1 MKMFKYFIILSTI
14 LFAQN
19 KEILFIKKMPTRGKA
34 PVYELSIYND
44 STAILKGIANLQYI
58 GLYKANI
65 QKNYYK
71 IKNLIDSIQ
80 LDTLQGKYNYLLLD
94 YPVTIM
100 KITKNNIEKTVK
112 FKRDAPNNLK
122 NLSKIAN
129 DMIKNEKWIKIEEG
143 ENK

>member
-80 LDTLQGKYNYLLLD
+80 LDTLQEKYNYLLLD

-129 DMIKNEKWIKIEEG
+129 DMLKNEKWIKIEEG
-143 ENK
+143 DNK

>member
-80 LDTLQGKYNYLLLD
+80 LDTLQEKYNYLLLD

-129 DMIKNEKWIKIEEG
+129 NMIKNEKWIKLEEG

>member
-1 MKMFKYFIILSTI
+1 MFKYFIILSTI

-65 QKNYYK
+65 RKNYYK

-80 LDTLQGKYNYLLLD
+80 LDTLQEKYNYLLLD

-129 DMIKNEKWIKIEEG
+129 NMIKNEKWIKLEEG

>member
-65 QKNYYK
+65 RKNYYK

-80 LDTLQGKYNYLLLD
+80 LDTLQEKYNYLLLD

-129 DMIKNEKWIKIEEG
+129 NMIKNEKWIKIEEG

>member
-1 MKMFKYFIILSTI
+1 
-14 LFAQN
+14 
-19 KEILFIKKMPTRGKA
+19 
-34 PVYELSIYND
+34 
-44 STAILKGIANLQYI
+44 
-58 GLYKANI
+58 
-65 QKNYYK
+65 
-71 IKNLIDSIQ
+71 
-80 LDTLQGKYNYLLLD
+80 
-94 YPVTIM
+94 M

>member
-80 LDTLQGKYNYLLLD
+80 LDTLQEKYNYLLLD
-94 YPVTIM
+94 YPETIM

-122 NLSKIAN
+122 NISKIAN
-129 DMIKNEKWIKIEEG
+129 NMIKNEKWIKIEEG

>member
-65 QKNYYK
+65 RKNYYK

-80 LDTLQGKYNYLLLD
+80 LDTLQEKYNYLLLD

>member
-80 LDTLQGKYNYLLLD
+80 LDTLQEKYNYLLLD

-122 NLSKIAN
+122 NISKIAN
-129 DMIKNEKWIKIEEG
+129 NMIKNEKWIKIEEG

>member
-65 QKNYYK
+65 RKNYYK

-80 LDTLQGKYNYLLLD
+80 LDTLQEKYNYLLLD

-129 DMIKNEKWIKIEEG
+129 NMIKNEKWIKLEEG